1 MGENMD
7 QKEVLKIKEICQ
19 NMRQDCLI
27 MAKAAGKEG
36 FHFGATMSLIE
47 IIATLYFK
55 SMNIGKDKFNE
66 EERDRLILSKGHGVP
81 AVYAALKQM
90 GIIEKE
96 QLQTF
101 KNDDTILYG
110 HPSMNKELG
119 IEMSSGSLGQGLSF
133 AVGSALALRR
143 KGNFTS
149 RIFVILG
156 DGECNEGAVW
166 EAALSAAKYQ
176 LNNIVAIVD
185 YNGLQYDGKTSDV
198 LPMESIE
205 DKWNSF
211 GWNALVIDGHDIL
224 QCAEAFS
231 KKMEK
236 PIVVIAKTIKGKGIS
251 FMENDASWHH
261 GIMTNTQE
269 EMAWKEV
276 TGIEL

>member
-7 QKEVLKIKEICQ
+7 QREVLKIKEICQ

-55 SMNIGKDKFNE
+55 SMNIGKDKLNE

-96 QLQTF
+96 QLHTF

-211 GWNALVIDGHDIL
+211 GWNALVIDGHDIS

-231 KKMEK
+231 KKMEN
-236 PIVVIAKTIKGKGIS
+236 PLVIIAKTIKGKGIS

-276 TGIEL
+276 TGNEL